1 MTMNNKMTRRMFG
14 ASGFALLLAGSASFA
29 QQSPPVRLRGAIEKV
44 DGNLLDV
51 KLRDGTSAKI
61 KLKDDAA
68 IRGIVAITL
77 ADVKA
82 GSMVGI
88 TSVPQADG
96 TLKAVEVH
104 TFPPQQRVNEGHGP
118 YDTVPN
124 SMMTNARVETSIA
137 SVEGQVLTVQYKQGD
152 KVEEK
157 KIMVPLGIPLQTAVP
172 GDKSDLKVGGK
183 FVAFNAIKQADGTY
197 EVATISIGRN
207 GLAPAN

>member
-1 MTMNNKMTRRMFG
+1 MLKMTRRLFG
-14 ASGFALLLAGSASFA
+14 ASGLALMLASSAGFA
-29 QQSPPVRLRGAIEKV
+29 QDAKPVRLRGTITKV

-51 KLRDGTSAKI
+51 MLRDGTSAKV

-68 IRGIVAITL
+68 IRGVISITL

-88 TSVPQADG
+88 TSLPQADG

-118 YDTVPN
+118 YDSVPN
-124 SMMTNARVETSIA
+124 SMMTNARVDTSVA
-137 SVEGQVLTVQYKQGD
+137 SVDGQVLTVQYKQGD

-157 KIMVPLGIPLQTAVP
+157 KIIVPPGTPIQTAVP
-172 GDKSDLKVGGK
+172 GDKGDLKVGAK
-183 FVAFNAIKQADGTY
+183 FVIFNAIKQPDGSY
-197 EVATISIGRN
+197 EVAAIAVGRD
-207 GLAPAN
+207 GVAPAN